1 MMNIQLQERPAAHL
15 EISLM
20 IVKVLNLSRRMTT
33 TISSDSTKKWQ
44 AVISIKLRVR
54 LGSQSTLSSRKMT

>member
-1 MMNIQLQERPAAHL
+1 MNIQLQERPAAHL

-54 LGSQSTLSSRKMT
+54 LGSQSTLSSKKMK

>member
-1 MMNIQLQERPAAHL
+1 MNIQLQERPAAHL
-15 EISLM
+15 EISSM

-54 LGSQSTLSSRKMT
+54 QGSQSTLSSRKMT

>member
-1 MMNIQLQERPAAHL
+1 MNTLLQERPAAHL
-15 EISLM
+15 KILSM

-33 TISSDSTKKWQ
+33 TIFSDSTKKWQ
-44 AVISIKLRVR
+44 AVINIKLRVR

>member
-1 MMNIQLQERPAAHL
+1 MNTQLQERLAAHL
-15 EISLM
+15 GISSM

-33 TISSDSTKKWQ
+33 TISSDSTKKGQ

-54 LGSQSTLSSRKMT
+54 LGSQSTLS